1 MQASVQKHWLA
12 QITAWYDV
20 LAHNCDCQPLDI
32 TVQAIDLTQWQLVY
46 QSLLKDAYDGK
57 LNPKDLNPG
66 LIQQTY
72 KELVGGAAKGYGSN
86 FKVVGDDG
94 TPNATAIAMRQN
106 LFKFSGAKTYS
117 QTLLINQALTQNG
130 KPASWAD
137 FKAAGLKLNQAY
149 NVNYLQAEYQTAKQ
163 AGYHAANWATYVRD
177 AKDFPNLKYVTQN
190 DDRVR
195 DSHQSLHGTIAPIGG
210 DFWAK
215 YYPPNGWRC
224 RCYVVQTAENPSAN
238 IPTKVPDVKPEFE
251 INTGISGQVFNEGTN
266 GGKPAPY
273 FALAKADPNFKKAL
287 EFSKF
292 TTPLEIVEGVKI
304 SPFADTNDLKDNFN
318 DAKILAKNHKADI
331 EIRPDIDIKGWRNP
345 EYRING
351 LIADRYAGSLKK
363 GFYKKPLQIKQFI
376 KDYNETYPSDKFKD
390 DYGIV
395 FNLKNIGVNDA
406 KLINGKFTQGNKLQF
421 VMIIAGGKS
430 VEIKR
435 GDSFDL
441 INEKLNGLKSQK
453 D

>member
-1 MQASVQKHWLA
+1 MQASVPKNWLA

-20 LAHNCDCQPLDI
+20 LEHDCDCEPLDI

-46 QSLLKDAYDGK
+46 QKLLKDAYDGK
-57 LNPKDLNPG
+57 LNPKDLSPG

-72 KELVGGAAKGYGSN
+72 KELVGGAAKGYGSK

-117 QTLLINQALTQNG
+117 QQLLLNEALTKNG
-130 KPASWAD
+130 KPASWND
-137 FKAAGLKLNQAY
+137 FKAAGLKINQAY

-190 DDRVR
+190 DEKVR
-195 DSHQSLHGTIAPIGG
+195 DSHQSLHGIIAPINGA
-210 DFWAK
+210 FWAK

-287 EFSKF
+287 EFSKL
-292 TTPLEIVEGVKI
+292 TAPLETVDGVKI
-304 SPFADTNDLKDNFN
+304 SPFADTKDLKDNFI
-318 DAKILAKNHKADI
+318 DAKILVKNHKADM
-331 EIRPDIDIKGWRNP
+331 EIRPHVEIDGWRNP
-345 EYRING
+345 EYN
-351 LIADRYAGSLKK
+351 LNSVIADRYDGALKN
-363 GFYKKPLQIKQFI
+363 GFKKKREQIMEFI
-376 KDYNETYPSDKFKD
+376 AQYNNHFDTKLEEKYS
-390 DYGIV
+390 IV
-395 FNLKNIGVNDA
+395 FNLS
-406 KLINGKFTQGNKLQF
+406 KLPGNAARVINGQYNLYPELQQ
-421 VMIIAGGKS
+421 VALIYKEKS
-430 VEIKR
+430 VIIKK
-435 GDSFDL
+435 GDDFND
-441 INEKLNGLKSQK
+441 IEKKVTALKSK
-453 D
+453 SD

>member
-12 QITAWYDV
+12 QITAWYDA

-57 LNPKDLNPG
+57 LNPKDLSPG
-66 LIQQTY
+66 LIRNTY
-72 KELVGGAAKGYGSN
+72 NELVGGAAKGYGSN

-117 QTLLINQALTQNG
+117 QQLLINQALTQNG
-130 KPASWAD
+130 KPASWND

-163 AGYHAANWATYVRD
+163 AGYHAANWATYMRD

-190 DDRVR
+190 DERVR
-195 DSHQSLHGTIAPIGG
+195 DSHQSLHGIIAPLNG

-224 RCYVVQTAENPSAN
+224 RCYVVQTAENPSAD

-251 INTGISGQVFNEGTN
+251 INTGISGQVFKEGAN

-292 TTPLEIVEGVKI
+292 TAPLETVEGVKI
-304 SPFADTNDLKDNFN
+304 SPFADVKDLKDNFI
-318 DAKILAKNHKADI
+318 DAKILVKNHKADM
-331 EIRPDIDIKGWRNP
+331 EIRPHIDVEDFRNP
-345 EYRING
+345 EYLIDG
-351 LIADRYAGSLKK
+351 LLADRFAGTLKA
-363 GFYKKPLQIKQFI
+363 GFDKKSRQIREFVK
-376 KDYNETYPSDKFKD
+376 KYNEEFPSKKVKET
-390 DYGIV
+390 YGIV
-395 FNLKNIGVNDA
+395 FNLQNIDDNA
-406 KLINGKFTQGNKLQF
+406 ARLINGKFKNGKKLEVVF
-421 VMIIAGGKS
+421 LIKGKKS
-430 VEIKR
+430 IKINR
-435 GDSFDL
+435 ADSYSL
-441 INEKLNGLKSQK
+441 IEEKLKML
-453 D
+453 